1 MNILNDEMQLSIFL
15 GYKKIHSEES
25 LGRRHAKH
33 IVIDNNT

>member
-25 LGRRHAKH
+25 LDRRHEL
-33 IVIDNNT
+33 